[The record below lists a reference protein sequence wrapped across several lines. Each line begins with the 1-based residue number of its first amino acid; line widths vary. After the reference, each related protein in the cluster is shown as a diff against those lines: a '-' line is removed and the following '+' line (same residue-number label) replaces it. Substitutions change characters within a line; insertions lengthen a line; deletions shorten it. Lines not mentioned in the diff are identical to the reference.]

1 MLSYFLT
8 KKKMHHLF
16 LRFYRKNILSF
27 LHKMGTINIQ
37 AALHPKEET
46 TITANQASQKQIKTL
61 LY

>member
-1 MLSYFLT
+1 
-8 KKKMHHLF
+8 MHHLY